1 MEVMLDT
8 NVLFS
13 AIFFPSERMNGFF
26 SLLAKNHS
34 IVLCSYSLEE
44 LYRVTKRKLPQ
55 RLSDIEIFLLKL
67 PYRFVYTPR
76 SDLVEDNFNL
86 HDPADYPIILSAMIA
101 GVDILI
107 TGDHDFDDV
116 KLEKPEIMTPSDFI
130 NAYSV

>member
-26 SLLAKNHS
+26 SLLTKNHNV
-34 IVLCSYSLEE
+34 VLCSYSLEE

-55 RLSDIEIFLLKL
+55 RLPDIEIFLQKL

-76 SDLVEDNFNL
+76 NDLIEDDFNL
-86 HDPADYPIILSAMIA
+86 RDPADYPIILSAVIA
-101 GVDILI
+101 DVDILI
-107 TGDHDFDDV
+107 TGDRDFENV
-116 KLEKPEIMTPSDFI
+116 TLEKPEIMTPSDFI
-130 NAYSV
+130 NAYGM

>member
-13 AIFFPSERMNGFF
+13 AIFLPSKHMNGLF

-44 LYRVTKRKLPQ
+44 LYRVTKRKAPQGLPAV
-55 RLSDIEIFLLKL
+55 EIFLQKL

-76 SDLVEDNFNL
+76 SDLLDFDFNL
-86 HDPADYPIILSAMIA
+86 RDAADYPIILSAVISD
-101 GVDILI
+101 VDILV

-116 KLEKPEIMTPSDFI
+116 KLEKPEIMTPSEFI
-130 NAYSV
+130 NAFGV